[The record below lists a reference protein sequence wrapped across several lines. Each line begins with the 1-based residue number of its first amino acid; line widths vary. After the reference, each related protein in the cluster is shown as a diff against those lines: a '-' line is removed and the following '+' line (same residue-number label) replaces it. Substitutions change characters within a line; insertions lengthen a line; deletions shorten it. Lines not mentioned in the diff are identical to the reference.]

1 MAASYHAT
9 ITPDNN
15 AELDDVRVQVSIS
28 PPSKDID
35 NPKPKQMN
43 VSKTIK

>member
-1 MAASYHAT
+1 MAASYAT

-35 NPKPKQMN
+35 DPKPKQMN

>member
-1 MAASYHAT
+1 MAASYAT

-15 AELDDVRVQVSIS
+15 AALEDVRVQVSIS
-28 PPSKDID
+28 PPSKDVD
-35 NPKPKQMN
+35 DPKPKQMN